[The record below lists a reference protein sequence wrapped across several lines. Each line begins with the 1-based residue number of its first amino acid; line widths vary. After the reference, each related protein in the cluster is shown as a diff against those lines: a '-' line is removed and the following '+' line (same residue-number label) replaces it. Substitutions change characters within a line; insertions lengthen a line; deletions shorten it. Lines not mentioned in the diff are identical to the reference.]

1 MSSWSESLEHFDRRV
16 PIPMGP
22 LEKLWQSDGNETIV
36 LQSTELARRVREAH
50 IRGVHE
56 AETRLNKEYEIA
68 LSVARTEFMRS
79 LVALQQQRSEYFGAM
94 QNEVVRLAL
103 AVGRTV
109 IERELETNP
118 VLLETAVREVLERI
132 EQGSKIRLR
141 VPQHAVPAW
150 VAAFAKEIGD
160 FPGLEITADT
170 RLGTGQCAVETILGV
185 TDFNLSER
193 LDEIERGLLGTREIP
208 RPEAAVAVQ

>member
-1 MSSWSESLEHFDRRV
+1 
-16 PIPMGP
+16 MGP
-22 LEKLWQSDGNETIV
+22 LEKLWQADGNETIV
-36 LQSTELARRVREAH
+36 LQSAELARREREAH

-56 AETRLNKEYEIA
+56 AEARLNKEYEIA
-68 LSVARTEFMRS
+68 LSVARTEFMRA

-109 IERELETNP
+109 VERELETNP

-141 VPQHAVPAW
+141 VPRHSAPAW
-150 VAAFAKEIGD
+150 VAAFAKEVED
-160 FPGLEITADT
+160 FPGLEIAGDT
-170 RLGTGQCAVETILGV
+170 GLGKGQCVVETVLGV

-193 LDEIERGLLGTREIP
+193 LDEIERGLRGTREIP
-208 RPEAAVAVQ
+208 RREPAVAVQ